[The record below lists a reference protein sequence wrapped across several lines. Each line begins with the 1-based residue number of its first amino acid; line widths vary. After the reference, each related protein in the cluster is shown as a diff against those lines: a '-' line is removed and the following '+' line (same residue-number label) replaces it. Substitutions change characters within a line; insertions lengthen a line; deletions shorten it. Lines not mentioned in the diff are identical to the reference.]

1 MSAAPARALLPLLPP
16 LALAAGLACV
26 AGAAALAD
34 CALLSAL
41 LGRTANGLY
50 AIIIQLAVADLLL
63 LVTTLGPEIWSQNN
77 RSWIFGNSACVVHQG
92 LNVFATTL
100 SLYLVTT
107 IALHAIAT
115 VNLEEKAVNR
125 KSKKAD
131 QDEDEEIRSSR
142 HSLVA
147 TSSDSSTP
155 PRTMNVDYRRLT
167 DSKILVTRPSL
178 FVWVLSASLS
188 VPEFTLASSV
198 HFENGIFIC
207 TLVDSNHKFYM
218 RSLIALFNLFLP
230 MFIMSIAFA
239 LIVVKL
245 KARKRLREISD
256 ELVPS
261 LKLSLCLIIVCI
273 VLCIP
278 RSIVDAYSVYSASN
292 DYDADSLLESVLRN
306 RPSDTIVA
314 VNLAL
319 SGAYL
324 AATLIRPILC
334 ITLLPS
340 LRTKFTFNFRNDI
353 EIV

>member
-1 MSAAPARALLPLLPP
+1 M
-16 LALAAGLACV
+16 
-26 AGAAALAD
+26 
-34 CALLSAL
+34 
-41 LGRTANGLY
+41 
-50 AIIIQLAVADLLL
+50 
-63 LVTTLGPEIWSQNN
+63 
-77 RSWIFGNSACVVHQG
+77 
-92 LNVFATTL
+92 FATTL

-115 VNLEEKAVNR
+115 VNLEEKAVNW
-125 KSKKAD
+125 KSKKGD

-167 DSKILVTRPSL
+167 DSKISVTRPAL

-198 HFENGIFIC
+198 HLENDIFIC
-207 TLVDSNHKFYM
+207 TLVDSNHKIYIH
-218 RSLIALFNLFLP
+218 SLIALFNLFLP

-245 KARKRLREISD
+245 NRRIRICEISD
-256 ELVPS
+256 ELVSS
-261 LKLSLCLIIVCI
+261 LKLSLALIIVCV

-278 RSIVDAYSVYSASN
+278 RSIIYTYSVYSASN
-292 DYDADSLLESVLRN
+292 DYDEDSLVESVLRS
-306 RPSDTIVA
+306 RPSDNIAA

-324 AATLIRPILC
+324 AATLIRPIFC

-340 LRTKFTFNFRNDI
+340 LRKNFVFNFRNEI
-353 EIV
+353 ENV